1 MNEKQVSQLKKK
13 MVTVL
18 KRHEVKKAALFGSVA
33 RREAIKGSDIDLLV
47 ELEGGKSL
55 LDLASLKIELE
66 EATGME
72 IDVIT
77 YKSLNHL
84 LKKRILKEQ
93 EVILSKTLKPS

>member
-18 KRHEVKKAALFGSVA
+18 QRHGVKKAALFGSVA
-33 RREAIKGSDIDLLV
+33 RRQAVKGSDVDLLV
-47 ELEGGKSL
+47 ELGGRKSL
-55 LDLASLKIELE
+55 LDLAGLKIELE

-72 IDVIT
+72 VDVIT
-77 YKSLNHL
+77 YNSLNHL

-93 EVILSKTLKPS
+93 EVILSKRLKPS